1 MKRRWGR
8 KGRQRGRWGGMRS
21 EAPRFPLAC
30 PSCSQHSG
38 APPPPSSTCGRGR
51 QMTFHEAWHRKAPPT
66 RRGTPI
72 GSRQHYT
79 VTCAPSS
86 RPSCLPPT
94 SEATRPALFL
104 PPTSCFHPFILP
116 LSSFPQ
122 PGEEEE
128 EKEDEEEKE
137 EGEEEGED
145 AVAVPPPPHGR
156 TRLSHPRHHSRTH
169 ARTHGQ
175 RVKGKLPLQ
184 PDSVLT

>member
-1 MKRRWGR
+1 MA
-8 KGRQRGRWGGMRS
+8 Q
-21 EAPRFPLAC
+21 E
-30 PSCSQHSG
+30 
-38 APPPPSSTCGRGR
+38 SSADQERHAHQQQAALYSDLR
-51 QMTFHEAWHRKAPPT
+51 
-66 RRGTPI
+66 PI
-72 GSRQHYT
+72 
-79 VTCAPSS
+79 
-86 RPSCLPPT
+86 LPP
-94 SEATRPALFL
+94 FL
-104 PPTSCFHPFILP
+104 PPAHKRSHPSCPLP
-116 LSSFPQ
+116 AAHKLLSSLHPPSVFP
-122 PGEEEE
+122 PTTREEEE